1 MKTCFTC
8 IILFIF
14 SAMSNAQGTDTLY
27 VWPGTVPGETEAKHP
42 PVQTANTS
50 GNVTRLTDVTDPAL
64 VVFEP
69 KGPSNGASVIV
80 CPGGGYN
87 ILAIDKEGY
96 EVAEWFNQ
104 LGFTAFVLQ
113 YRVPDKREPALYDLQ
128 RAIRLVR
135 SRAGDWKL
143 DPERLGVIGFSAGGS
158 LAARASTRF
167 GERTYRPVDALDSLS
182 ARPDFALL
190 IYPAYLDEGKD
201 RSLSPE
207 LSLSENTP
215 PQFLFGTADDRY
227 GNSALVM
234 AGALRDKNLPVT
246 LHLLSEGGHGYGMR
260 KGNNAAE
267 TWPGLAEK
275 WLRQL
280 VLDNSQPLM
289 PR

>member
-1 MKTCFTC
+1 MKTCLTC
-8 IILFIF
+8 IFLFIF

-27 VWPGTVPGETEAKHP
+27 IWPDKVPGETEAKHL

-50 GNVTRLTDVTDPAL
+50 GDVTRLTDVTNPAL

-69 KGPSNGASVIV
+69 KGPANGAGIIV

-96 EVAEWFNQ
+96 EIAEWFNQ

-113 YRVPDKREPALYDLQ
+113 YRVPDRREPALYDLQ

-135 SRAGDWKL
+135 GRASNWKL
-143 DPERLGVIGFSAGGS
+143 DPYRLGVIGFSAGGS

-167 GERTYRPVDALDSLS
+167 GERTYTLVDALDSLS

-190 IYPAYLDEGKD
+190 IYPAYLDEGED
-201 RSLSPE
+201 RSLTPE
-207 LSLSENTP
+207 LQLSEGTP

-234 AGALRDKNLPVT
+234 AGALRDQKLPVT
-246 LHLLSEGGHGYGMR
+246 LHFLSEGGHGYGMR
-260 KGNNAAE
+260 KGNPAGE
-267 TWPGLAEK
+267 TWPSLAEK

-280 VLDNSQPLM
+280 VLNPDRPLLS
-289 PR
+289 R

>member
-1 MKTCFTC
+1 M
-8 IILFIF
+8 LIF
-14 SAMSNAQGTDTLY
+14 SAMSKAQGTDTLY
-27 VWPGTVPGETEAKHP
+27 LWPDKVPGETEAKHP

-69 KGPSNGASVIV
+69 KGPANGAGIIV
-80 CPGGGYN
+80 CPGGGYS

-96 EVAEWFNQ
+96 EVAEWLSQ

-128 RAIRLVR
+128 RAIRMVR
-135 SRAGDWKL
+135 GKASDWKL
-143 DPERLGVIGFSAGGS
+143 DPKRLGVIGFSAGAS

-167 GERTYRPVDALDSLS
+167 GERTYTPVNGLDSLS

-190 IYPAYLDEGKD
+190 IYPAYLDEGED
-201 RSLSPE
+201 RSLTPE
-207 LSLSENTP
+207 LSLSKETP
-215 PQFLFGTADDRY
+215 PQFLFGTTDDRY
-227 GNSALVM
+227 GNSVLVM
-234 AGALRDKNLPVT
+234 AAALRDEKLPVT
-246 LHLLSEGGHGYGMR
+246 LHLLAEGGHGYGLR
-260 KGNNAAE
+260 KGNPAAE
-267 TWPGLAEK
+267 TWPDLAEK

-280 VLDNSQPLM
+280 ILGPDRPLL

>member
-8 IILFIF
+8 FVLLIF
-14 SAMSNAQGTDTLY
+14 SAIGNAQGTDTLY
-27 VWPGTVPGETEAKHP
+27 LWPGTVPGETMAKHP
-42 PVQTANTS
+42 PVQTPNTS
-50 GNVTRLTDVTDPAL
+50 GNVIRLTDVTDPAL

-69 KGPSNGASVIV
+69 KAPSNGAGIIV

-96 EVAEWFNQ
+96 EVAEWFSQ

-128 RAIRLVR
+128 RAFRMVR
-135 SRAGDWKL
+135 ARASDWNVDAK
-143 DPERLGVIGFSAGGS
+143 RLGVIGFSAGGS

-167 GERTYRPVDALDSLS
+167 DERTYAPVDAADSLS

-190 IYPAYLDEGKD
+190 IYPAYLDEGEN
-201 RSLSPE
+201 RSLTPE
-207 LSLSENTP
+207 LGLSDRTP

-234 AGALRDKNLPVT
+234 AGALRDQKIPVT
-246 LHLLSEGGHGYGMR
+246 LHFLSKGGHGYGMR
-260 KGNNAAE
+260 NGNDAAE
-267 TWPGLAEK
+267 TWPDLAEK

-280 VLDNSQPLM
+280 VLTNHEPLM
-289 PR
+289 P